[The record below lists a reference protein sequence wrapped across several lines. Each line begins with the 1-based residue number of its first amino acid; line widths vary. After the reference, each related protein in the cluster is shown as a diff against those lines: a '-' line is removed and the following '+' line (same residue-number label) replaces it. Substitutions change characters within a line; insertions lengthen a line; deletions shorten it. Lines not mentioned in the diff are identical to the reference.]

1 MRQASTINPNYYHK
15 TRQMKKIK
23 ISTIAGI
30 ILFGIIL
37 TFPDHCFSQKPDK
50 SEIITR
56 VKELENAYNAGDAK
70 AYAAIYA
77 VNGSHTY
84 ANGITHRGRKEIE
97 EGLLESF
104 SGPMKDTQMKITPE
118 VITFAADN
126 VAVEEASFVLTGL
139 KMPDG
144 TDVPPVRG
152 SCLAVYQK
160 EDKEWFAVSVH
171 CMVPLAP

>member
-1 MRQASTINPNYYHK
+1 MIQTSTINPNYNHK

-23 ISTIAGI
+23 ISSIAGI
-30 ILFGIIL
+30 ILFGLII
-37 TFPDHCFSQKPDK
+37 TFPDYCFSQNPDK
-50 SEIITR
+50 SEIIDR

-70 AYAAIYA
+70 AYAAVYA

-104 SGPMKDTQMKITPE
+104 SDPMKNTQMKITPE

-126 VAVEEASFVLTGL
+126 IAVEEASFVLTGL

-144 TDVPPVRG
+144 TDVPAVKG
-152 SCLAVYQK
+152 TCLAVYQK
-160 EDKEWFAVSVH
+160 EDKEWFAVAVQR
-171 CMVPLAP
+171 MVPLAP

>member
-1 MRQASTINPNYYHK
+1 
-15 TRQMKKIK
+15 MKKIK
-23 ISTIAGI
+23 ISAISGI
-30 ILFGIIL
+30 ILFGLIIS
-37 TFPDHCFSQKPDK
+37 FPDFCFSQSPDK

-104 SGPMKDTQMKITPE
+104 SGPMKHTQMKITPE

-126 VAVEEASFVLTGL
+126 VAIEEASFILTGL

-144 TDVPPVRG
+144 ADVPPVKG
-152 SCLAVYQK
+152 ICLAVYQK
-160 EDKEWFAVSVH
+160 QEREWYAVAVQ